1 MSRGILVA
9 DMQEGQ
15 RLEGVYLVQSRTLA
29 TTRAGKPF
37 LTLKLGDR
45 SGVTEGRVW
54 DDAEK
59 VLQTITDYDYVRV
72 AAQVNLYNGKLQLN
86 LKSVKPVDAE
96 SVEPSD
102 FLPASSRDP
111 DEMMAELAACIGK
124 VKDKDFHKLLH
135 TIFQDKELKA
145 RFRRAPAAK
154 SMHHAYVGGLLEH
167 TLSLF
172 HLCERVIPHF
182 PEVDASLLLS
192 GALLHDL
199 GKVDE
204 LSYARSF
211 DYTDEGR
218 LMGHIVLELERVS
231 RVIAGVPGFPEHKAV
246 LLKHLLVSHHG
257 KEEFGSPVKP
267 MTMEALVLNVL
278 DDLDAKSQAFRQ
290 LMASG
295 SSERWSPYHP
305 LLGQFVFKGYGRSE
319 SDGEG
324 KKEPTGND
332 PDHPRLF

>member
-1 MSRGILVA
+1 MGILVA

-15 RLEGVYLVQSRTLA
+15 RVEGVYLVHGKTLA
-29 TTRAGKPF
+29 TTRAGKAF
-37 LTLKLGDR
+37 LTLKMGDR

-59 VLQTITDYDYVRV
+59 VFQTIADCDYVRV

-86 LKSVKPVDAE
+86 LKSVKPVDAGT
-96 SVEPSD
+96 VEPSD
-102 FLPASSRDP
+102 YLPASPRDP
-111 DEMMAELAACIGK
+111 DEMMAELMACIGR
-124 VKDKDFHKLLH
+124 VKDPDLQKLLR
-135 TIFQDKELKA
+135 TIFEDADLKE

-154 SMHHAYVGGLLEH
+154 AMHHAYVGGLLEH
-167 TLSLF
+167 TLSLCG
-172 HLCERVIPHF
+172 LCERVIPHF
-182 PEVDASLLLS
+182 PEVDGSLLLA

-204 LSYARSF
+204 LSYTRSF

-218 LMGHIVLELERVS
+218 LMGHIALELERVS
-231 RVIAGVPGFPEHKAV
+231 RAIAGVRGFPESKAL

-267 MTMEALVLNVL
+267 MTMEALVLSML
-278 DDLDAKSQAFRQ
+278 DDLDAKSQVFRQ

-305 LLGQFVFKGYGRSE
+305 LLGQFVFKGYGGSE
-319 SDGEG
+319 RDGEDKDG
-324 KKEPTGND
+324 PTGGD

>member
-1 MSRGILVA
+1 MGILVA
-9 DMQEGQ
+9 DMHEGQ
-15 RLEGVYLVQSRTLA
+15 RVEGVYLVHGKSLA
-29 TTRAGKPF
+29 TTRAGKAF
-37 LTLKLGDR
+37 LTLKMGDR
-45 SGVTEGRVW
+45 SGITEGRVW

-59 VLQTITDYDYVRV
+59 VFQTIADCDYVRV

-86 LKSVKPVDAE
+86 LKSVKPVD
-96 SVEPSD
+96 VETVDPSHY
-102 FLPASSRDP
+102 LPASPRDP
-111 DEMMAELAACIGK
+111 DEMMAELMACIGR
-124 VKDKDFHKLLH
+124 VKDQDLQKLLH
-135 TIFQDKELKA
+135 TIFQDGDLKE

-154 SMHHAYVGGLLEH
+154 AMHHAYVGGLLEH

-172 HLCERVIPHF
+172 HLCERVMPHF
-182 PEVDASLLLS
+182 PEVDGSLLLA

-231 RVIAGVPGFPEHKAV
+231 RAIAGVRGFPEPKAV

-267 MTMEALVLNVL
+267 MTMEALVLNML

-305 LLGQFVFKGYGRSE
+305 LLGQFVFKGYGSSE
-319 SDGEG
+319 RDGEE
-324 KKEPTGND
+324 KEEPTGDD